1 MKNFVVIDIESSD
14 MDPEQGELLGINA
27 VKVKNGKLVEEEYR
41 IWFSPK
47 NQPPEASLAIL
58 QKDRE
63 FFKDRPSAPIGIE
76 GVLNFCGDDPV
87 FSILPEYCLFFLQ
100 KAGMDRKFMIGDA
113 LQTVRGALEGLFPY
127 NDESFTWNDWQDLI
141 FTPKPHYED
150 LKNDDF
156 DSRLV
161 AFLMLQAFSGS
172 LRAELESFGIGDD

>member
-1 MKNFVVIDIESSD
+1 MVIDIESSD

-27 VKVKNGKLVEEEYR
+27 VKVKNGKIFEEEYR

-47 NQPPEASLAIL
+47 NEPSDASLAIL

-63 FFKDRPSAPIGIE
+63 FFKDQPSALIGIE
-76 GVLNFCGDDPV
+76 GVLNFCGDEPV

-100 KAGMDRKFMIGDA
+100 KAGMDREFPIGDA
-113 LQTVRGALEGLFPY
+113 LQTVRGALGGLFPY
-127 NDESFTWNDWQDLI
+127 NDESFTWDEWQDLI
-141 FTPKPHYED
+141 FTPKRHYED

-161 AFLMLQAFSGS
+161 AFFMLQAFSGS